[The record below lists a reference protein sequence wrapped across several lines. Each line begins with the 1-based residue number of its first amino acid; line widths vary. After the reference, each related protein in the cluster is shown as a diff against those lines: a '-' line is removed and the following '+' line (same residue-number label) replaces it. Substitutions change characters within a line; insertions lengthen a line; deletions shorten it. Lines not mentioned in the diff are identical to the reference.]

1 MAKQIGSGGLVA
13 AGLGWGLALGVVL
26 GAAVLAPAIP
36 GGPDV
41 FNGAFRS
48 DVDHSA
54 QPAEE
59 TEQTKE
65 HSEAQQRLDAAED
78 LLSRESVSIVSG
90 ALTDVPVAIVRTSA
104 ATDEDVASVRWLLNA
119 AGASDAGELQL
130 TEKFTD
136 QNAADELS
144 TVIAATLPSG
154 AQLSVDN
161 RSPGT
166 HAGQSLA
173 SIMLVDPATN
183 EAPAQASDRALVM
196 DTLQQSGFVEH
207 KGSVVPAKAVVVV
220 DGAPDA
226 AGGEFGA
233 KLLREF
239 AEALGDA
246 GTTVLASQEVA
257 PSELRGVATVG
268 AVDNETGRISTVLA
282 VAE

>member
-54 QPAEE
+54 QPAEK
-59 TEQTKE
+59 EQTKE
-65 HSEAQQRLDAAED
+65 NSEAQQRLDAAED

-104 ATDEDVASVRWLLNA
+104 AADEDVASVRWLLNA

>member
-48 DVDHSA
+48 DVYHSA
-54 QPAEE
+54 QPAEK
-59 TEQTKE
+59 EQTKE
-65 HSEAQQRLDAAED
+65 NSEAQQRLDAAED

-104 ATDEDVASVRWLLNA
+104 AADEDVASVRWLLNA

-233 KLLREF
+233 KLLRKF
-239 AEALGDA
+239 AEALGYA